1 MLKVLKMLRIEDLPI
16 EIQEHIYRYHV
27 KLHAIDQD
35 LKTEIE
41 NFKLQKAFR
50 SVIALLG
57 FRNASWGFLYHLL
70 TNNNDAS
77 IRYRYVNYEPLV
89 FDHWNSMTHEERDDF
104 SEYIDIRRA
113 YFTDD
118 GLLEV
123 DFSSVIS

>member
-1 MLKVLKMLRIEDLPI
+1 MSLDVMLRIEELPI

-27 KLHAIDQD
+27 KSNSINED
-35 LKTEIE
+35 LKNEIHD
-41 NFKLQKAFR
+41 FKLYRAFR
-50 SVIALLG
+50 SVISLLG
-57 FRNASWGFLYHLL
+57 VRNASWGFLYHLL
-70 TNNNDAS
+70 THNKDQS

-89 FDHWNSMTHEERDDF
+89 FEIWNSLTHDERDKVPDV
-104 SEYIDIRRA
+104 IDIHRA